1 MTSDYGMRITKMLL
15 DAEPGLLVC
24 DPGATGTA
32 MASLANVIGSLM
44 ATVLTTKGE
53 ATYRAVL
60 KEIVGKIDESARA
73 TQRVAL
79 REIASGSAE
88 GLAKN

>member
-1 MTSDYGMRITKMLL
+1 MASDYGLRISKMLL

-32 MASLANVIGSLM
+32 MGLLANVLGSLM

-60 KEIVGKIDESARA
+60 KEIVGKIDEAARA
-73 TQRVAL
+73 TQLHVL

-88 GLAKN
+88 AKN